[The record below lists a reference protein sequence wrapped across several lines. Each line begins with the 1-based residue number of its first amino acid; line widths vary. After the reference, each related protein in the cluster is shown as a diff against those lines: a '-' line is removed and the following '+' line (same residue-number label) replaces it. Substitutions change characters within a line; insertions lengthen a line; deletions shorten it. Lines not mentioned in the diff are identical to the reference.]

1 MATNGAV
8 LTGSNLRQL
17 RERKQLTR
25 AQISRKARIPY
36 RTLMNFEQ
44 GRKKDLT
51 EAESNRIQAALQAD
65 PESRAWPSNRTT
77 RTRTPAADEATGIEQ
92 TAKIELLGGWLLD
105 PAEGTL
111 VPGDDAKVRV
121 LSR

>member
-44 GRKKDLT
+44 GRKKELT
-51 EAESNRIQAALQAD
+51 EAESNRIHAALND
-65 PESRAWPSNRTT
+65 EPETRAWPSRRTT
-77 RTRTPAADEATGIEQ
+77 RAATPAADGATEVQQ

-111 VPGDDAKVRV
+111 VPEADAKVRV
-121 LSR
+121 LAR